1 MPFTSRNI
9 CFCIVIREKM
19 NTIWSCK
26 LSFNS
31 NILQSLWKYR
41 QKTKNTF
48 NGVQQ
53 RRKVKYLKYFTL
65 SWSSNDRLFI
75 FYQYWEINTNLNINW
90 KKSPRNNESCL
101 QEKKSNQEKAIRE
114 KKSPVK
120 VCHKKSLKNICKWH
134 FGKWN
139 WMKNSSE
146 KKTSMI
152 HYQIYQENV
161 DIFYCNLAFLL
172 FGTAEF

>member
-1 MPFTSRNI
+1 MPFTSRDI
-9 CFCIVIREKM
+9 CFSIVIKEKI
-19 NTIWSCK
+19 NTICSSK

-48 NGVQQ
+48 KGVQQ

-65 SWSSNDRLFI
+65 SWSSNDRLFK

-134 FGKWN
+134 FWKWN
-139 WMKNSSE
+139 WMKDSSE
-146 KKTSMI
+146 KKSSMI
-152 HYQIYQENV
+152 H
-161 DIFYCNLAFLL
+161 
-172 FGTAEF
+172 